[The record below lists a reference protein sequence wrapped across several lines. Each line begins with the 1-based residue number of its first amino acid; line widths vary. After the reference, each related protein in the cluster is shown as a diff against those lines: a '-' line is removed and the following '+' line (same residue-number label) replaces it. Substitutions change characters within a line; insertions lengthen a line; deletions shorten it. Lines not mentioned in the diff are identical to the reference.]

1 MAPKKRGLGK
11 GLSDLGL
18 TELLGDI
25 KPATE
30 AEISAS
36 AATAQLKT
44 MPVHLIKPGRYQP
57 RRKMNEENLQE
68 LAASIRS
75 QGIIQPIVIREIND
89 GYEIIAGER
98 RWRAAQLAEM
108 KEVPVIVRNLD
119 DESALAVSLIENIQR
134 QDLNV
139 IEEAVALQRLIDEF
153 NMTHQELALA
163 VGKSRASVTN
173 ILRLLKLNHDVRSL
187 VECGHLDMGHAR
199 ALLALEGEQQ
209 SEVANIV
216 VARALSVRE
225 TERLIR
231 KILEPKDIVEEPD
244 HSIVV
249 DVSRLQ
255 ENLSTRLGA
264 KVTIRHGSKGKG
276 RLVIHYKNPDELD
289 GILDKIQ

>member
-1 MAPKKRGLGK
+1 MAVRKRGLGK

-18 TELLGDI
+18 TELLG
-25 KPATE
+25 
-30 AEISAS
+30 EITPGADSS
-36 AATAQLKT
+36 GNNHPSQVQFKT
-44 MPVHLIKPGRYQP
+44 LPVHTIKPGRYQP
-57 RRKMNEENLQE
+57 RRQMCEESLQE

-98 RWRAAQLAEM
+98 RWRAAQLADM
-108 KEVPVIVRNLD
+108 KEVPVIIRNLD

-139 IEEAVALQRLIDEF
+139 MEEAVALQRLIDEF

-173 ILRLLKLNHDVRSL
+173 ILRLLKLNDDVRSL
-187 VECGHLDMGHAR
+187 VEQGHLDMGHAR
-199 ALLALEGEQQ
+199 ALLALEGARQ
-209 SEVANIV
+209 SKVANIV
-216 VARALSVRE
+216 VARALSVRD

-231 KILEPKDIVEEPD
+231 KIVEPADTLAADNDAI
-244 HSIVV
+244 SV
-249 DVSRLQ
+249 DATRLQ

-264 KVTIRHGSKGKG
+264 KVTIRHGAKGKG
-276 RLVIHYKNPDELD
+276 KLVIHYKNADELD